1 MGDEY
6 ELEALAL
13 AFIERDRYTEEQ
25 NDEENDD

>member
-13 AFIERDRYTEEQ
+13 AFIEKDKYTEYDS
-25 NDEENDD
+25 NENYDN